1 MFTLKRHFRK
11 LITVL
16 PLLEDGCMPRLVA
29 VPDDRRRESFLRPC
43 FLLSLCCLPVS
54 DLEGPLITKIIQRL

>member
-1 MFTLKRHFRK
+1 M
-11 LITVL
+11 TVL
-16 PLLEDGCMPRLVA
+16 PLPEDGCMPRPVA
-29 VPDDRRRESFLRPC
+29 VSDDRRRESFLQPC